1 MAHKRAHNKSRN
13 GCDQCKARH
22 IKCDERGPPCTT
34 CVSRHTDCHYSR
46 LTASR
51 SSTSRAIPN
60 AISDPARDRPAG
72 SPINMASTAIASTSF
87 SNEPLPPSTRLRELE
102 LMHHWCTKTCHGFT
116 SRLSDLFQGYVVE
129 EAVKHD
135 FLMESILA
143 LTCLHIA
150 SKQEDRI
157 SAANYASEGLRYQNN
172 AVRPFHTALHDVTP
186 SNCHAVFACSVVTMA
201 CTIVSPLLPTSN
213 HEKAT
218 STMESF
224 LPLFDF
230 VKGISSV
237 VDISREWL
245 EVGPLGAMFHIK
257 ALGAPEGVATI
268 RPPFQRLRALVMN
281 NTVTGEISPI
291 VHKIY
296 LHTIDQLEVATIK
309 NNAVT
314 WLGFVGKEFIEQLRM
329 RKPLA
334 LIIFMY
340 WGVLLDRME
349 ELWWAKY
356 LGKRLVEELSED
368 LIGRGKEW
376 EEATRWVIILVGS
389 GALLSSEFESNKTGL
404 SG

>member
-22 IKCDERGPPCTT
+22 VKCDERGPPCTV

-46 LTASR
+46 PTASR
-51 SSTSRAIPN
+51 RSASRAITN
-60 AISDPARDRPAG
+60 AISDSARDGPA
-72 SPINMASTAIASTSF
+72 SSLINIALTTMDSTCF
-87 SNEPLPPSTRLRELE
+87 RNESLPPSTRLRELE
-102 LMHHWCTKTCHGFT
+102 LMHHWCTKTCHSFT

-172 AVRPFHTALHDVTP
+172 AVRPFHAALHDVTP
-186 SNCHAVFACSVVTMA
+186 SNCHVIFACSVVTMA

-213 HEKAT
+213 REKVT
-218 STMESF
+218 SAIESF

-237 VDISREWL
+237 VYISREWL
-245 EVGPLGAMFHIK
+245 EAGPLGAMFHMK
-257 ALGAPEGVATI
+257 AFGALEDVATI
-268 RPPFQRLRALVMN
+268 RPPFQRLRDLVIS
-281 NTVTGEISPI
+281 NTATGEISPI
-291 VHKIY
+291 VHEIY
-296 LHTIDQLEVATIK
+296 LQTIDQLEVATIK
-309 NNAVT
+309 NNTVP
-314 WLGFVGKEFIEQLRM
+314 WLGFVGKEFIEELRM
-329 RKPLA
+329 RQPLA

-340 WGVLLDRME
+340 WGVLLNRME

-356 LGKRLVEELSED
+356 LGKRLIEELSED
-368 LIGRGKEW
+368 LIKRGKEW
-376 EEATRWVIILVGS
+376 EEATRWVMILVDS
-389 GALLSSEFESNKTGL
+389 GAPLSGESESDKTGL
-404 SG
+404 L

>member
-22 IKCDERGPPCTT
+22 VKCDERGPPCTL

-46 LTASR
+46 PTVSRRSASQ
-51 SSTSRAIPN
+51 AITN
-60 AISDPARDRPAG
+60 AISESASDGPASSLMNISLTVMD
-72 SPINMASTAIASTSF
+72 STGF
-87 SNEPLPPSTRLRELE
+87 SNEYLPPSTRLRELE
-102 LMHHWCTKTCHGFT
+102 LMHHWCTKACHSFT
-116 SRLSDLFQGYVVE
+116 SKHSDLFQGYVVE

-172 AVRPFHTALHDVTP
+172 AVRPFHAALHDVTP
-186 SNCHAVFACSVVTMA
+186 SNCHAIFACSVVTMA

-213 HEKAT
+213 HEKVT
-218 STMESF
+218 STIESF

-237 VDISREWL
+237 VNISREWL
-245 EVGPLGAMFHIK
+245 EAGPLGAMFHR
-257 ALGAPEGVATI
+257 AFEAPEDVATI
-268 RPPFQRLRALVMN
+268 RPPFQRLRDLVIS
-281 NTVTGEISPI
+281 NTVTGEISLI

-296 LHTIDQLEVATIK
+296 LQTIDQLEVAMIK
-309 NNAVT
+309 NNTVP
-314 WLGFVGKEFIEQLRM
+314 WLGFVGKEFIEGLRM
-329 RKPLA
+329 RQPLA

-340 WGVLLDRME
+340 WGVLLNRME

-356 LGKRLVEELSED
+356 LGKRLIEELSED
-368 LIGRGKEW
+368 LIRRGKEW
-376 EEATRWVIILVGS
+376 EEVTRWVMILVDS
-389 GALLSSEFESNKTGL
+389 GAPL
-404 SG
+404 SGESELDNPGLLG